1 MMEICHVSEEIQ
13 QTNLK
18 QIINQMTKAKP
29 NRIARRG
36 LGTKSKKGSQEI
48 IANKSDGITCRKRD
62 IGVCNQ

>member
-1 MMEICHVSEEIQ
+1 
-13 QTNLK
+13 
-18 QIINQMTKAKP
+18 MTKAKP